1 MKRLDLEKASDLLGH
16 IDPIKYPLIRHYLD
30 YDDCYMDDSWI
41 KYSIYYDETDIP
53 VAVIAKRLPE
63 EQIGH
68 ILILEVDKDL
78 LGKGIGKQLV
88 QYGIKGFNINEV
100 TVNEQNPQAVGVYE
114 HIGFKTYK
122 RTDLDEQGNPYPLL
136 YMKLG

>member
-68 ILILEVDKDL
+68 ILVLEVDKDQHS
-78 LGKGIGKQLV
+78 KGIGKNVILDYMKDKEYWELWSV
-88 QYGIKGFNINEV
+88 ENAEGF
-100 TVNEQNPQAVGVYE
+100 YRKL
-114 HIGFKTYK
+114 GFKK
-122 RTDLDEQGNPYPLL
+122 SRKSELFLWEFKD
-136 YMKLG
+136 

>member
-68 ILILEVDKDL
+68 ILVLEVDKDQHS
-78 LGKGIGKQLV
+78 KGIGKNVILDYMKDKEYWELWSV
-88 QYGIKGFNINEV
+88 ENAEGF
-100 TVNEQNPQAVGVYE
+100 YKKL
-114 HIGFKTYK
+114 GFKK
-122 RTDLDEQGNPYPLL
+122 SRKSELFLWGFID
-136 YMKLG
+136 

>member
-68 ILILEVDKDL
+68 ILILEVDKDQHS
-78 LGKGIGKQLV
+78 KGIGKNVILDYMKDKEYWELWSV
-88 QYGIKGFNINEV
+88 ENAEGF
-100 TVNEQNPQAVGVYE
+100 YKKL
-114 HIGFKTYK
+114 GFKK
-122 RTDLDEQGNPYPLL
+122 SRKSELFLWGFID
-136 YMKLG
+136 